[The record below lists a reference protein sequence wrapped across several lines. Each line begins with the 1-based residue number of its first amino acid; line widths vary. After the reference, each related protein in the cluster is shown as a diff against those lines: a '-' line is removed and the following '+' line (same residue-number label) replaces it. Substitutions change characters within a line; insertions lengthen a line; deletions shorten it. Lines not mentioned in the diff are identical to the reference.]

1 VFFGEQDVQRANDS
15 PLPDVEQ
22 YFERASAAA
31 AVFSQFTQEQ
41 TDRVVKAVFEAAFA
55 QRVKLAKFAQQETGM
70 GKWQDKVIKNV
81 VASQFVYEDIKELK
95 TVGIIRDDPVT
106 GIVEIAQ
113 PMGPIL
119 AIIPVTNPTSTT
131 IFKILIALKTR
142 NPIILSPSRK
152 AKRCSDET
160 AQICY
165 RAALEADAPEHCIQW
180 LSDCSRELTQAIMSH
195 ESLALILATGGAGL
209 VKSAYS
215 SGTPTIGVGAGNVP
229 VCIERSAD
237 IPFAVEQIMISK
249 LFDYGTICASE
260 QAVVVEKSIA
270 EEVAAEFRK
279 RKSHFLSDAEVVQL
293 QRVAFDVTQG
303 VMNPAV
309 VGQPATKIA
318 EMAGLDVPADVQLLL
333 APRKVVGNAWPLSSE
348 ILAPIL
354 AWYVAE
360 DFESAVNLCID
371 LNFHGGIGH
380 TVSIFSNDDA
390 RIKEFATLMNAGRIV
405 VNTPSSQGAVGG
417 IYNML
422 HPSLTLGCGTGGKNI
437 TTDNVTASHLLNIQ
451 RIARRREN
459 QRLKQFNLDLYYDES
474 LDAAAIAMAFN
485 KNF

>member
-1 VFFGEQDVQRANDS
+1 MHRANGNS
-15 PLPDVEQ
+15 LPDVGQ

-41 TDRVVKAVFEAAFA
+41 TDRVVKAVYEAAFRN
-55 QRVKLAKFAQQETGM
+55 RVGLAKFACEETGL
-70 GKWQDKVIKNV
+70 GRWQDKVIKNV
-81 VASQFVYEDIKELK
+81 VASQFVYEDIKDLK
-95 TVGIIRDDPVT
+95 TVGVIHEDPVK

-113 PMGPIL
+113 PVGPIL
-119 AIIPVTNPTSTT
+119 GIIPVTNPTSTA

-152 AKRCSDET
+152 AKRCSDAT
-160 AQICY
+160 ARICY
-165 RAALEADAPEHCIQW
+165 EAAIEADAPEHCIQW

-195 ESLALILATGGAGL
+195 PSLALILATGGSGL

-229 VCIERSAD
+229 VYIERSAD
-237 IPFAVEQIMISK
+237 IAFAVEQIMISK
-249 LFDYGTICASE
+249 LFDYGTVCASE
-260 QAVVVEKSIA
+260 QAVVVEREVA
-270 EEVAAEFRK
+270 EAAAAEFRK
-279 RKSHFLSDAEVVQL
+279 RNAYFLSETEVARL
-293 QRVAFDVTQG
+293 ERVAFDSTQG

-309 VGQPATKIA
+309 VGQPAAKIA
-318 EMAGLDVPADVQLLL
+318 EMAGLEVPAEVQLLL
-333 APRKVVGNAWPLSSE
+333 APLKGVGPEWPLSSE

-354 AWYVAE
+354 AWYVA
-360 DFESAVNLCID
+360 DGFSSAVNLCID

-390 RIKEFATLMNAGRIV
+390 RIKEFAALMNAGRIV

-459 QRLKQFNLDLYYDES
+459 QRLMRFNANLYYDDS
-474 LDAAAIAMAFN
+474 LDAAAIALAYN
-485 KNF
+485 KNY